1 MAEETQQPPKVQLQT
16 PQIELD
22 RQLLR
27 DDDLLNEEHLH
38 RMDQVL
44 LRRNLDHVRMFSR
57 KLSLELQ
64 NFVHL
69 YTPEAN
75 ELRRRIEKYMVME
88 RMIEKEM
95 ARRHTYGFGARTTHK
110 RPIVDIQPGPRT
122 RLWITPGDR
131 WPGFGARFAC
141 PMAMRFEPR
150 GGPADVFR
158 LGDPRVGRR
167 LGRRSQ
173 RHPHPAREPRHRA
186 KSERHAALAELIGTP
201 ASELAPCGDPAHDV
215 VYLGPGSGSTTMAE
229 ADEVRHL
236 LGRTV
241 LCRRFSCCD
250 DMGMRQPLRHAT
262 RASGR

>member
-88 RMIEKEM
+88 HMIEREM
-95 ARRHTYGFGARTTHK
+95 ARRHTY
-110 RPIVDIQPGPRT
+110 
-122 RLWITPGDR
+122 
-131 WPGFGARFAC
+131 
-141 PMAMRFEPR
+141 
-150 GGPADVFR
+150 
-158 LGDPRVGRR
+158 
-167 LGRRSQ
+167 
-173 RHPHPAREPRHRA
+173 
-186 KSERHAALAELIGTP
+186 
-201 ASELAPCGDPAHDV
+201 
-215 VYLGPGSGSTTMAE
+215 
-229 ADEVRHL
+229 
-236 LGRTV
+236 
-241 LCRRFSCCD
+241 
-250 DMGMRQPLRHAT
+250 
-262 RASGR
+262 